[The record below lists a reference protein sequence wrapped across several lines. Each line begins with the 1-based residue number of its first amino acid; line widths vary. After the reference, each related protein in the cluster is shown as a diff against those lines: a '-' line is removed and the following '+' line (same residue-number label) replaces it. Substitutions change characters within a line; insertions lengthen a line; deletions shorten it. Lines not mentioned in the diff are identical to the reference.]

1 MNQVTKVTND
11 PGDPLKIID
20 LSIDRLTKSPK
31 WQTILEILQRWL
43 TQVEI
48 I

>member
-11 PGDPLKIID
+11 PRDSTKIID

-31 WQTILEILQRWL
+31 WRTIQEIPQIWL

-48 I
+48 V